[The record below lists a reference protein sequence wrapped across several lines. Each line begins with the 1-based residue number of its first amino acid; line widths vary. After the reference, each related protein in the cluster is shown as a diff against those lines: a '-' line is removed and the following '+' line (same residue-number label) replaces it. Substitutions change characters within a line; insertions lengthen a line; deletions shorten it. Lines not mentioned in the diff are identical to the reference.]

1 MQLFESTHE
10 PDGPLPMTQGPM
22 RLRVDQVAWRDVGD
36 ELIVLELATS
46 TYLTLN
52 GSAKQL
58 WLGLVSG
65 ATAEELVG
73 SLVAAYGISVDQAG
87 ADTESFLAALLERK
101 LIEPDD

>member
-1 MQLFESTHE
+1 MQLYESTHE
-10 PDGPLPMTQGPM
+10 PDVPVTQGPL

-58 WLGLVSG
+58 WLGLASG
-65 ATAEELVG
+65 ATAEELVE
-73 SLVAAYGISVDQAG
+73 SLVAAYGISAEQAG
-87 ADTESFLAALLERK
+87 SDTESFLAALLERK
-101 LIEPDD
+101 LVEPDG